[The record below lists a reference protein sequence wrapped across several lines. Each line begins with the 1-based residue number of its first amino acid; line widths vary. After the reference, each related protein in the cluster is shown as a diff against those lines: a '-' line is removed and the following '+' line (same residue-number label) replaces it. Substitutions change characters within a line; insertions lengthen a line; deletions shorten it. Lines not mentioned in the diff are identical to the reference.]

1 MTCRGRSILPI
12 ALLVLGG
19 ACSGE
24 GTSTTGASGSPPGS
38 PSVAPT
44 SSAPSPSPSPLVA
57 PKGCS
62 PDGSALEI
70 WTVNVS
76 WTDSKGHP
84 FAPGEACLAAP
95 GGPFTVTLHN
105 DVKGVGLGSPN
116 HNISLFTDA
125 SASDALF
132 TGDFTLPGKSMTYHV
147 PKLPAGT
154 YLFHCD
160 IHPQSMYGVLVVK

>member
-1 MTCRGRSILPI
+1 MAWARGRSVLPI
-12 ALLVLGG
+12 ALLVLGA
-19 ACSGE
+19 ACGGE
-24 GTSTTGASGSPPGS
+24 ATSTTSGSHPSS
-38 PSVAPT
+38 PSGAPT
-44 SSAPSPSPSPLVA
+44 SPSPSPSPLVV
-57 PKGCS
+57 PEGCS

-70 WTVNVS
+70 STVNAS
-76 WTDSKGHP
+76 WADSHGHP

-95 GGPFTVTLHN
+95 AGPFTVTLHN
-105 DVKGVGLGSPN
+105 DVEGVGIGSPN
-116 HNISLFTDA
+116 HNFAVFTDS

-132 TGDFTLPGKSMTYHV
+132 TGELTYPGKSMTYHV